1 MVVMDGMDV
10 FVVLSRV
17 SEVSCLFVCTKAVAP
32 TVLLNGLIPDRWS
45 FFFLF
50 LFIITMLLILDL
62 LWEHREWH

>member
-45 FFFLF
+45 FFF
-50 LFIITMLLILDL
+50 IITILLILDF